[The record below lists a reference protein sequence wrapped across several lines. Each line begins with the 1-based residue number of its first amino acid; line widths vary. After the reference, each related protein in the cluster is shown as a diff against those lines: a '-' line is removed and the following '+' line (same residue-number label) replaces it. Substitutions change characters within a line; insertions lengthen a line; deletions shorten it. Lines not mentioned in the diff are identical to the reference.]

1 MDGINDEKLYHGVMV
16 VHKKTMYR
24 GAGGGGDA
32 GEEALRQFA
41 GLTGGLGKK
50 RVVVFLRG

>member
-1 MDGINDEKLYHGVMV
+1 MALTMKNFIMV

-24 GAGGGGDA
+24 GGRGGGGVFA
-32 GEEALRQFA
+32 EKEALRQFA